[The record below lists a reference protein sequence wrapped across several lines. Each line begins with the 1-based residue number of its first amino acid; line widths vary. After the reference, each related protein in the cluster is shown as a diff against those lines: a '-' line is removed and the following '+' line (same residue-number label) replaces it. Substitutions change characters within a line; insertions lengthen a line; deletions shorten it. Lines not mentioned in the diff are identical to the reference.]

1 MDHHK
6 QLNTFYKKYN
16 QSKTEGQVFREEYG
30 LRNNSEEENHKYNEY
45 LSNSH
50 NFLSSE
56 KREKFGEEDPIFNGD
71 SHGIEQEYF
80 SNGDNIGKVL
90 KDRKKEEN
98 FTDHVKSPTFLNVES
113 QYLEKEAS
121 NNESSQIRPRALE
134 FEKTSNFSS
143 NFNTRYNNLNN
154 VNINNLIENSG
165 SKKRTENNF
174 NDLGGVKKEQ
184 SKMISET
191 KEFEINTQNNF
202 KYTGGC

>member
-1 MDHHK
+1 MNHHK
-6 QLNTFYKKYN
+6 QLNTFYKKYSQN
-16 QSKTEGQVFREEYG
+16 KTEGQGFREEYG

-56 KREKFGEEDPIFNGD
+56 KSDKFCEEEP
-71 SHGIEQEYF
+71 EYF
-80 SNGDNIGKVL
+80 SNGDIGKAL

-121 NNESSQIRPRALE
+121 NNESSQIRPRVLE

>member
-1 MDHHK
+1 MNHHK
-6 QLNTFYKKYN
+6 QLNTFYKKYSQN
-16 QSKTEGQVFREEYG
+16 KTEGQGFREEYG

-56 KREKFGEEDPIFNGD
+56 KRDKFGEEEP
-71 SHGIEQEYF
+71 EYF
-80 SNGDNIGKVL
+80 SNGDIGKAL

-121 NNESSQIRPRALE
+121 NNESSQIRPRVLE

-202 KYTGGC
+202 KYSGGC

>member
-1 MDHHK
+1 M
-6 QLNTFYKKYN
+6 
-16 QSKTEGQVFREEYG
+16 
-30 LRNNSEEENHKYNEY
+30 
-45 LSNSH
+45 
-50 NFLSSE
+50 
-56 KREKFGEEDPIFNGD
+56 
-71 SHGIEQEYF
+71 
-80 SNGDNIGKVL
+80 

-121 NNESSQIRPRALE
+121 NNESSQIRPRVLE

>member
-1 MDHHK
+1 MNHHK
-6 QLNTFYKKYN
+6 QLNTFYKKYSQN
-16 QSKTEGQVFREEYG
+16 KTEGQGFREEYG
-30 LRNNSEEENHKYNEY
+30 LPNNSEEENHKYNEY

-56 KREKFGEEDPIFNGD
+56 KRDKFGEEEP
-71 SHGIEQEYF
+71 EYF
-80 SNGDNIGKVL
+80 SNGDIGKAL

-121 NNESSQIRPRALE
+121 NNESSQIRPRVLE

>member
-1 MDHHK
+1 MNHHK
-6 QLNTFYKKYN
+6 QLNTFYKKYSQN
-16 QSKTEGQVFREEYG
+16 KTEGQGFREEYG

-56 KREKFGEEDPIFNGD
+56 KRDKFGEEEP
-71 SHGIEQEYF
+71 EYF
-80 SNGDNIGKVL
+80 SNGDIGKAL

-121 NNESSQIRPRALE
+121 NNESSQIRPRVLE